1 MSIEAIRIIMTV
13 LIVYSVIVTLGFL
26 GLMHLD
32 TTAFELMLLDIFGL
46 DYEEEKDVLRERFE
60 WHRSHYGRG

>member
-13 LIVYSVIVTLGFL
+13 LIVYSVIITLALIG
-26 GLMHLD
+26 MIMLD